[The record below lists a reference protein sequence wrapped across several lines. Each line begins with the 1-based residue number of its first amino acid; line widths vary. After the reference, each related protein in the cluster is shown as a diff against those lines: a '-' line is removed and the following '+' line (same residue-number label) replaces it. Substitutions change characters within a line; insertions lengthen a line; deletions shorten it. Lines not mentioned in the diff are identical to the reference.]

1 MHTYIYIYQS
11 DIERNF
17 YQFVFLQTYE
27 KNIYNK
33 NNDINIYRKYTK
45 KHISGRKYH
54 SSENFN

>member
-45 KHISGRKYH
+45 KHIS
-54 SSENFN
+54 